1 MIGLASGT
9 LWKRLTIIQI
19 WANQGLLWLVMQKH
33 SEKKSRGVARNITKR
48 NIVMAQPQDLK
59 NTAGSV
65 SYPRHFFKGVP
76 TPKTL

>member
-33 SEKKSRGVARNITKR
+33 SEKKSRGVAINITKR

-59 NTAGSV
+59 TQQGA
-65 SYPRHFFKGVP
+65 YPRYFSKGFP
-76 TPKTL
+76 IRETL